1 MQRIC
6 SFPATLTGLGIVLF
20 LVQPLVAATPLWELR
35 ALEKQAQ
42 TQSKTQAK
50 TQAKQQAK
58 PQPKPQARTP
68 SAEAPRS
75 TSELDRVMGKDARAL
90 VQMFGPPVQDVVE
103 GAARKLQFASSDCIL
118 DTYLYAPAEGK
129 EPVVSFV
136 AARVADGRD
145 AERNS
150 CISALRLAR

>member
-1 MQRIC
+1 MC

-20 LVQPLVAATPLWELR
+20 LAQPLVAATPLWELR

-42 TQSKTQAK
+42 TQSKP
-50 TQAKQQAK
+50 QAKQQAK

>member
-1 MQRIC
+1 MQRMC

-20 LVQPLVAATPLWELR
+20 LAQPLVAATPLWELR

-42 TQSKTQAK
+42 TQSKP
-50 TQAKQQAK
+50 QAKQQAK

>member
-1 MQRIC
+1 MPRIC
-6 SFPATLTGLGIVLF
+6 SFPKTLTGLGIVLF
-20 LVQPLVAATPLWELR
+20 LAQPLVAATPLWELR

-42 TQSKTQAK
+42 AQSKPPAK
-50 TQAKQQAK
+50 LQAK
-58 PQPKPQARTP
+58 PQAKPQSKPQTRTP
-68 SAEAPRS
+68 PAEAPRS

-90 VQMFGPPVQDVVE
+90 VQMFGPPVQDVLE
-103 GAARKLQFASSDCIL
+103 GAARKLQFASNDCIL

-150 CISALRLAR
+150 CISALRLTR

>member
-42 TQSKTQAK
+42 TQSKP
-50 TQAKQQAK
+50 QAKQQAK
-58 PQPKPQARTP
+58 PQPKPQTRTP
-68 SAEAPRS
+68 PAEAPRS

-90 VQMFGPPVQDVVE
+90 VQMFGSPVQDVRE
-103 GAARKLQFASSDCIL
+103 GAARKLQFASNDCVL

-129 EPVVSFV
+129 EPLVSFV

-150 CISALRLAR
+150 CISTLRLSR

>member
-6 SFPATLTGLGIVLF
+6 SFPAKLTGLGIVLF
-20 LVQPLVAATPLWELR
+20 LGQPLVAATPLWELR

-42 TQSKTQAK
+42 TQSKPQAK
-50 TQAKQQAK
+50 PPAKQQAK
-58 PQPKPQARTP
+58 PQPKPQTRTP
-68 SAEAPRS
+68 PAEAPRS

-90 VQMFGPPVQDVVE
+90 VQMFGPPVQDVRE
-103 GAARKLQFASSDCIL
+103 GAARKLQFASNDCIL

-129 EPVVSFV
+129 EPVVSFL

-150 CISALRLAR
+150 CISALRLSR

>member
-1 MQRIC
+1 MPRIC
-6 SFPATLTGLGIVLF
+6 SFPKTLTGLGIVLF
-20 LVQPLVAATPLWELR
+20 LAQPLVAATPLWELR

-42 TQSKTQAK
+42 AQSRL
-50 TQAKQQAK
+50 QAK
-58 PQPKPQARTP
+58 PQAKPQSKPQTRTP
-68 SAEAPRS
+68 PAEAPRS

-90 VQMFGPPVQDVVE
+90 VQMFGPPVQDVLE
-103 GAARKLQFASSDCIL
+103 GAARKLQFASNDCIL

-150 CISALRLAR
+150 CISALRLTR